1 MAVHEIAQAM
11 SVMGH
16 EVHVLY
22 SCTATEPL
30 PKDMEV
36 PYHVHVLP
44 YWSLSGTNLNLL
56 NFPWKLHRL
65 IREEKFDV
73 VYGHSVESC
82 FISDIC
88 RLHRIPF
95 TFIFHAIWMAQP
107 KGSLM
112 NRLLDRVR
120 YWDYYLLRRAIGKAD
135 NINTFS
141 NFAKETIKGSLGEGI
156 SEKITIRKPGITS
169 SWFKTKRQPGP
180 GFQIIYWG
188 RLEPVKGVDYLISG
202 FEKVSSRVKN
212 MTLKIIGDGSD
223 NTRLQK
229 MVVRFGLQDRISFLG
244 RLDWDL
250 IQDEASTAHLALFP
264 STMESFGLVIA
275 EAMVMGLPVAAA
287 RSGSVPELIEH
298 DKSGV
303 LFPPR
308 DADAIGELLL
318 DYVRRPD
325 FYEEIGQQGMVRAQK
340 AYNWEGF
347 AKHLLGEIS

>member
-1 MAVHEIAQAM
+1 
-11 SVMGH
+11 
-16 EVHVLY
+16 
-22 SCTATEPL
+22 
-30 PKDMEV
+30 
-36 PYHVHVLP
+36 
-44 YWSLSGTNLNLL
+44 
-56 NFPWKLHRL
+56 
-65 IREEKFDV
+65 
-73 VYGHSVESC
+73 
-82 FISDIC
+82 
-88 RLHRIPF
+88 
-95 TFIFHAIWMAQP
+95 
-107 KGSLM
+107 
-112 NRLLDRVR
+112 
-120 YWDYYLLRRAIGKAD
+120 
-135 NINTFS
+135 
-141 NFAKETIKGSLGEGI
+141 
-156 SEKITIRKPGITS
+156 
-169 SWFKTKRQPGP
+169 
-180 GFQIIYWG
+180 
-188 RLEPVKGVDYLISG
+188 
-202 FEKVSSRVKN
+202 
-212 MTLKIIGDGSD
+212 MTLKIIGDGND

-287 RSGSVPELIEH
+287 RSGSVSELIEH